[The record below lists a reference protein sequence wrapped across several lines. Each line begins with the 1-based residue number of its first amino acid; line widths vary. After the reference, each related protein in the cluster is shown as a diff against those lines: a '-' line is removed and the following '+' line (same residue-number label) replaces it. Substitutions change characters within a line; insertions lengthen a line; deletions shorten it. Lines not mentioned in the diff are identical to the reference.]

1 MLDGTSDGRVWGNGL
16 TPPNTEVKPNRFASS
31 EAILDPCCVLRQFHP
46 LDEVPRLDEML
57 CHSVRPPSPEIRPER
72 SSDLASS
79 RRMKRVERV

>member
-16 TPPNTEVKPNRFASS
+16 TPPNTEVKLNRFASS
-31 EAILDPCCVLRQFHP
+31 RSDPRPLLRQFHP
-46 LDEVPRLDEML
+46 FDEVARLDEML

-72 SSDLASS
+72 SSDLASP